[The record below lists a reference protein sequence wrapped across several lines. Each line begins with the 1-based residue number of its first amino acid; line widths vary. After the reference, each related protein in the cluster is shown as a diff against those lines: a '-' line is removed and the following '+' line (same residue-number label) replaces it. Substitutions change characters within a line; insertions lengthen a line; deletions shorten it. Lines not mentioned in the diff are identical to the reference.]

1 MLAKE
6 MKDWPQEP
14 SQQKEDTESK
24 TELESEEPQSMT
36 DDAPPLEFIHEAVK
50 TELLSDKK
58 EYKRLKELSTGLG
71 WLKGL
76 IDHER
81 DRHIES
87 KLLTLKLLYAGYFG
101 TKGRIAKYANNPC
114 AIRDAIKFCKENDLQ
129 PPEWTLNYI
138 HGLMLGLENLPSE
151 EDEKRWKALMKLLE
165 VASIWEKKLKD
176 GMSNLTIN
184 AHFRR
189 NGVSEEIIKYAQSFI
204 DTELKE
210 EQAQTELEKKS
221 NV

>member
-6 MKDWPQEP
+6 MKNWSQEP
-14 SQQKEDTESK
+14 SKKITNAD
-24 TELESEEPQSMT
+24 SETKAEQPQSMT
-36 DDAPPLEFIHEAVK
+36 DKAPPLEFIHEAVK
-50 TELLSDKK
+50 SELLSDKK

-81 DRHIES
+81 DRHIDS

-165 VASIWEKKLKD
+165 VASIWEKKLND

-189 NGVSEEIIKYAQSFI
+189 NGVSEEILKYAQSFI
-204 DTELKE
+204 DTEQKE
-210 EQAQTELEKKS
+210 DQAHSELEKKF
-221 NV
+221 NK